1 LSEFFPKSISVMT
14 KMSEKERDEEQKWL
28 NSVEE
33 MERESQS
40 VEKNA
45 TRFRY
50 NEGAYDLLKAAKIYD
65 AATR

>member
-1 LSEFFPKSISVMT
+1 MT